1 MLNGVGSLATGGG
14 HLMQGLPSCNVWSLL
29 GDNGATAS
37 SYWRLVGFPSRPRG
51 VIWWWFVSLLGGGW
65 CRCSGDRGWGIRDG
79 FAGFVAVELRECS
92 DLQWNLGFRQLVVAR
107 WQLAFEAEDG
117 KGAKTITCAS
127 DSLIEC
133 ICFVSPITLDNLLYV
148 AIDLVGLMLL
158 RCDDVVALDA
168 IGKGSI
174 SMISW
179 SLNRVGGRRDGSR
192 PGGVKAEESGFLFY
206 DENANLIRAKVKDCL
221 AKPTPRVS
229 KIFKKVK
236 KAVSSFGVVMAA
248 VEVPSAT
255 SVFPGKLDKTVKVIV
270 LRPKKSRS
278 KEEKEEEEEVLLID
292 GIEVERDVF
301 VKFDVLINDEDEATS
316 GAHKTEFAGSFVNVP
331 HKHEHHKKIKTKLR
345 LGISELLEDLGAD
358 DDENVLVTLVP
369 RSGVGDVS
377 IDGVKI
383 EFD

>member
-1 MLNGVGSLATGGG
+1 M
-14 HLMQGLPSCNVWSLL
+14 
-29 GDNGATAS
+29 
-37 SYWRLVGFPSRPRG
+37 
-51 VIWWWFVSLLGGGW
+51 
-65 CRCSGDRGWGIRDG
+65 
-79 FAGFVAVELRECS
+79 
-92 DLQWNLGFRQLVVAR
+92 
-107 WQLAFEAEDG
+107 
-117 KGAKTITCAS
+117 
-127 DSLIEC
+127 
-133 ICFVSPITLDNLLYV
+133 
-148 AIDLVGLMLL
+148 
-158 RCDDVVALDA
+158 
-168 IGKGSI
+168 
-174 SMISW
+174 
-179 SLNRVGGRRDGSR
+179 
-192 PGGVKAEESGFLFY
+192 
-206 DENANLIRAKVKDCL
+206 KVKDCL

-270 LRPKKSRS
+270 SRPKKSRS

-331 HKHEHHKKIKTKLR
+331 HKHGHHKKIKTKLR